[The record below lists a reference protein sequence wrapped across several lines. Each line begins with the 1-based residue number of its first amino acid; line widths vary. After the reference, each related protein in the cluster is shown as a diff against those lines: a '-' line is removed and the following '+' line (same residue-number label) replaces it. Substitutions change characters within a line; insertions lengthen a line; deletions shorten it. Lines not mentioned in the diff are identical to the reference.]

1 MRSFYVLIV
10 KTEPSMPSTLP
21 DLSPHR
27 VIGQRRLRRAV
38 MIERSTAIKSDLDA
52 EVDRLL
58 AEFDQDPR
66 AAMKALLH
74 DLDLIVEDYEA
85 SISKGYVRGSVTA

>member
-1 MRSFYVLIV
+1 MSPAN
-10 KTEPSMPSTLP
+10 TPP

-27 VIGQRRLRRAV
+27 VVGSRRLRRAV
-38 MIERSTAIKSDLDA
+38 MLGRSAAAKSDLDA

-66 AAMKALLH
+66 AAIKALLH
-74 DLDLIVEDYEA
+74 DLDMIVADYEA
-85 SISKGYVRGSVTA
+85 SISKGYLRGVGEA